1 MLLTNMVWVP
11 LLHSGSYCT
20 MPPIVIA
27 HMSHSWVELLI
38 SSLPSD
44 TKKVSPKGRRFQ
56 LTCDLNPLGPVSEM
70 HGCL

>member
-1 MLLTNMVWVP
+1 MLFTNMVWVP

-27 HMSHSWVELLI
+27 HMSHSWVELLV

-44 TKKVSPKGRRFQ
+44 TKKVRKKLSAHMQ
-56 LTCDLNPLGPVSEM
+56 LESSRPCV
-70 HGCL
+70 